1 MASYHPIAAPISA
14 EWMIVMAL
22 QIKQVS
28 NPLTLIAVFASLAEV
43 AATAALPTLDG
54 TVQAQFVWF
63 VMLFPVLLVVLFFV
77 TLNWNHRVLYAP
89 SDYTDETNFLRALF
103 GDENVGDVKIEG
115 YGSEADE
122 QAKLRQFWKPGGL
135 VNSANE
141 KILQDWLTAN
151 ALSGLPITS
160 FLYGAN
166 YASAR
171 QQAVGALNL

>member
-1 MASYHPIAAPISA
+1 MVPFQPIPAPIPS
-14 EWMIVMAL
+14 ERMTVMAL

-28 NPLTLIAVFASLAEV
+28 NPLTLIAVFASLAEI
-43 AATAALPTLDG
+43 AATAVLPMLDG
-54 TVQAQFVWF
+54 AVQGIFVWF

-89 SDYTDETNFLRALF
+89 GDYADEANFLRALF
-103 GDENVGDVKIEG
+103 GDKSVGDVTIEG
-115 YGSEADE
+115 YGSEADA
-122 QAKLRQFWKPGGL
+122 QAKLRQFWKPGGI
-135 VNSANE
+135 VISANE

-151 ALSGLPITS
+151 ALPGLPITS

-171 QQAVGALNL
+171 QRAVGALNL